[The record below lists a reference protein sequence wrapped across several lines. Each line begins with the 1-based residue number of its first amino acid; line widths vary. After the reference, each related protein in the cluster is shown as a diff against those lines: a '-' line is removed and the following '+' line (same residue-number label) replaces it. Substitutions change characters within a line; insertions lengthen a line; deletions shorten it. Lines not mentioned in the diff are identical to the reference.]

1 MTFSGTAIG
10 KFGQVVFR
18 RAALLDFLLDL
29 LHVALTASGGDAD
42 HGHKCPFMHDK
53 DVLLHV
59 CSLEETRISNQTDFP
74 PTAVKKVLAQIYAR
88 LHIRCQTSQ
97 TKTTSSLLSS
107 LSLFSPVYT
116 NKSILSGVLLPF
128 DLLFRE
134 AVWIIDERL
143 SLVLSASNVLHGL
156 LNAHRALHVIHDPS
170 SG

>member
-1 MTFSGTAIG
+1 MG
-10 KFGQVVFR
+10 KFRQVVFR
-18 RAALLDFLLDL
+18 RAASLDFLLDL

-59 CSLEETRISNQTDFP
+59 CSREETRISNQTDFP
-74 PTAVKKVLAQIYAR
+74 PNAMKEVHAQICAR
-88 LHIRCQTSQ
+88 LHIRCQTSPA
-97 TKTTSSLLSS
+97 KTAFLLLSSSS
-107 LSLFSPVYT
+107 LSLFSVYT
-116 NKSILSGVLLPF
+116 NKSILSGVLLPYS

-143 SLVLSASNVLHGL
+143 SLVLSASNA

>member
-1 MTFSGTAIG
+1 MTFSGRAIG
-10 KFGQVVFR
+10 KFRQVVFR

-29 LHVALTASGGDAD
+29 LHVALPASGGDAD

-59 CSLEETRISNQTDFP
+59 CSLEETHISNQTDFP
-74 PTAVKKVLAQIYAR
+74 PCAMKEVLAQICAR

-97 TKTTSSLLSS
+97 TKTMSSLLSS
-107 LSLFSPVYT
+107 
-116 NKSILSGVLLPF
+116 VLLPF

-143 SLVLSASNVLHGL
+143 SLVLSSSNVLHGL